1 MQNSQNP
8 AVKRLMREAR
18 ELAADPNP
26 DFSAAPLPSDIMEW
40 HFEVRGPA
48 GTPFEG
54 GLYHGRIMLP
64 PEYPFKP
71 PSIMLLTPSGRFEV
85 GKKICLS
92 ISAHHPEDWQPA
104 WGIRTMITALV
115 AFFPTPADGAL
126 GSLSY
131 TAAERAELARR
142 SRAGERCARC
152 DPPPRAR
159 GAAAGLPPTTAARS
173 ATARRPRRRPRR
185 PRRRRQRHPRQRP
198 HPRRRP
204 RHPRRHR
211 RRSPRRRPSP
221 PHHDHRRRPRPP
233 RAPRSSR
240 TACCCSPS
248 RSPSRSS
255 R

>member
-126 GSLSY
+126 SSTVKPSLI
-131 TAAERAELARR
+131 TALEAPPARLN
-142 SRAGERCARC
+142 AR
-152 DPPPRAR
+152 
-159 GAAAGLPPTTAARS
+159 TM
-173 ATARRPRRRPRR
+173 
-185 PRRRRQRHPRQRP
+185 QR
-198 HPRRRP
+198 
-204 RHPRRHR
+204 
-211 RRSPRRRPSP
+211 
-221 PHHDHRRRPRPP
+221 
-233 RAPRSSR
+233 
-240 TACCCSPS
+240 
-248 RSPSRSS
+248 
-255 R
+255 

>member
-126 GSLSY
+126 GALQWRPDERRKLALESQTWRCPCCGPIAELVEGGADERVLADGE
-131 TAAERAELARR
+131 AASAAFDAPVLPWDEGRAAAPAAAPAPATAELAAVELSVLSSGPAIFDSSPPSKALRV
-142 SRAGERCARC
+142 AGT
-152 DPPPRAR
+152 P
-159 GAAAGLPPTTAARS
+159 AAADTPPQPRWDLP
-173 ATARRPRRRPRR
+173 
-185 PRRRRQRHPRQRP
+185 
-198 HPRRRP
+198 
-204 RHPRRHR
+204 
-211 RRSPRRRPSP
+211 
-221 PHHDHRRRPRPP
+221 
-233 RAPRSSR
+233 
-240 TACCCSPS
+240 
-248 RSPSRSS
+248 
-255 R
+255 